1 MKTINT
7 FLVALVATAIST
19 LTLSEH
25 HEKGEVMEAAHDAM
39 EEMEPAQDVMEEMEA
54 AQEAVE
60 EVEVEVEDPVDN
72 ITEKKSKLIDQ

>member
-39 EEMEPAQDVMEEMEA
+39 EEMEPAQ
-54 AQEAVE
+54 EAVE
-60 EVEVEVEDPVDN
+60 EVEVEVEVEVEDPVDN